1 MSANPSRSRSTA
13 LPIACAV
20 WICCAKSGGCE
31 SDSSHVAGGI
41 AVPSK
46 KHSNTAVYY
55 FSITRCL
62 SRHAQLDCGKSHA
75 TAVHHCH
82 RPRRPSAVVVITSG
96 SPSSA
101 RQSVSDS
108 FNSISNFKSFLSAN
122 FYASTARQV
131 LECTTYLDILFETI
145 GGWARTVLLPI
156 GATWRDPEAS
166 CLHQSRVRGWTAT
179 CHFLLLHTLM
189 EYDMTRQAF
198 L

>member
-131 LECTTYLDILFETI
+131 LECTTYLGILFETI
-145 GGWARTVLLPI
+145 GGWARTFCSRSGPP
-156 GATWRDPEAS
+156 GGTQRPAAS
-166 CLHQSRVRGWTAT
+166 ISRESEGGLRLAIFCCCTPSWSTT
-179 CHFLLLHTLM
+179 
-189 EYDMTRQAF
+189 
-198 L
+198 